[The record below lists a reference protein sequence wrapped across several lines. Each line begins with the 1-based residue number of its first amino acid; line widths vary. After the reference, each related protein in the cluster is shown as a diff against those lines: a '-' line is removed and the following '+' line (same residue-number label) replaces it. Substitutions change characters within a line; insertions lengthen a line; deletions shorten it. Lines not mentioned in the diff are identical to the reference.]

1 MIKLPGYQVIEEIY
15 SSDRTKV
22 YRAAQELDGNRV
34 ILKYLANE
42 YPSFTELVQFRHQYS
57 LIKHLKIAGIVR
69 PLSLENYGNGYVL
82 VMEDFGGIS
91 LRDYTQNQPLSIGEF
106 LTIALQMVQTLN
118 QLLQSRII
126 HKDIKP
132 DNILINPESKQVK
145 LIDFSIA
152 SVLPRETQEIFT
164 PNVLEGTL
172 AYISPEQTG
181 RMNRGIDYRTDFYS
195 LGVTF
200 YELLT
205 GQLPFASTDPIELIH
220 CHIAKPP
227 ISPKTLNP
235 EIPDVVAAIILK
247 LMAKTAEDR
256 YQSAIGIWHDLDIC
270 LKQYTANGQITS
282 FALAEKDVADRF
294 IIPEKL
300 YGRETEVQILLDGFN
315 QVANPPQPSLTQT
328 GTQTEE
334 RGVKLMLVT
343 GFSGIGKSALVHEIH
358 KPIIRQRGY
367 FISGKYDQFQR
378 DIPLSAIV
386 RGFADLIRQL
396 LTESEASVQQWQG
409 KILQALGKNARVIID
424 VIPEL
429 ELLIGSQPPVEKLSG
444 KAAKNRFN
452 LLFQKFIQVFAAPEH
467 PLVIF
472 LDDLQWADSASL
484 KLMHNLLGENEVNY
498 LLLIG
503 AYRDNEVFPAHPL
516 MLMLQSLPNAE
527 QSVAKI
533 TLKPLDF
540 NSLNCLIADTLKCEP
555 SVALPLTELVEIKT
569 QGNPFFTIQFL
580 KFLHQIGLI
589 YYVGKSNDSAAATID
604 VPSGDYWQCDI
615 AQIKAL
621 AISNDVVDF
630 MASQL
635 IKLPEATQ
643 NMLKL
648 AACIDN
654 QFDLQTLAIVSEKS
668 LGETASALW
677 PALEEGLI
685 LPTSQAYK
693 FFQDASLED
702 AAKIKNLSLSYKFLH
717 DRVQQSAYALI
728 GDEARKATHLKI
740 GQSLWQH
747 TPDKKQAAKIFD
759 IVNQLNYGIELLPS
773 QEERYQLAELN
784 LTAGKKAKASMA
796 YASALKYL
804 NTGVILLA
812 PESWQECYD
821 LTVTLYLELA
831 ETEYF
836 NTNYERCEALG
847 QVILSQVN
855 NLLVRIRIYELK
867 IQIATAKNQ
876 LQEAVDIGLNVLKS
890 LDIPLVDALPT
901 GAIVKDLHNLP
912 KMTDPVKLAALRI
925 LIIIAPAA
933 YNATP
938 ELVPLLTLTMVNIC
952 IQGGNSSLAAY
963 AYAFYGVFLCSQ
975 MEQIETGYEFG
986 QQALQ
991 VLEQFD
997 DLEIKGK
1004 VYHLVNV
1011 AIRHW
1016 RESARD
1022 TIAPWLDTIQFTLDA
1037 GDIEYA
1043 CYAAMGYC
1051 IGIFLVGEPLDA
1063 VVAKQ
1068 ATYLNL
1074 MQKFKQEFPYNGT
1087 CLWGQMV
1094 LNLAGLVE
1102 SSNDPTCLIGE
1113 LANEVTAVPIL
1124 RENNNIQTLFVVYLG
1139 KTFLS
1144 YLFKDYEAAVAN
1156 AAIAS
1161 EYQQAMGGLL
1171 AIAQYPFYESLALL
1185 ACYPQ
1190 VNPSQ
1195 QSAYLEKV
1203 AANQE
1208 KMKIW
1213 ATNAP
1218 MNFQHKYDLVEG
1230 EKARILGENWLATE
1244 LYERAIDGAKNSGY
1258 IQEEALAN
1266 ELAAEFYLAC
1276 GRTKVTQTYLIDA
1289 YYAYARWGAKK
1300 KVEHLTESHRELLSP
1315 VFSHQTMEI
1324 STTTTVS
1331 SSSQSN
1337 LSVSQSMSS
1346 TGNSS
1351 VLDLLSAMKA
1361 SQALSGEIYLDR
1373 LLAKLMQICQE
1384 NAGAQKCAII
1394 LPEENDWAI
1403 ATLSVLDPLSDP
1415 EIPPQLNWITLGE
1428 SREIPLTV
1436 VRYVQ
1441 RTEETLILA
1450 DATLDPTFAADPY
1463 ITEQKPKSILCMP
1476 FRNRGQ
1482 IGGLLYLENQAIA
1495 QAFSRDR
1502 LELLNLFTAQAA
1514 ISLENAQLYNSLEQQ
1529 VQERTQELHEK
1540 NLRLKQAIQELKRTQ
1555 SQMIYTEKMSS
1566 LGQIVAGIAHEIN
1579 NPVSFIYGNID
1590 HTCEY
1595 VEDLINLLKLYQGKY
1610 PHPDPE
1616 IQEEIEAIDLEFL
1629 QEDLEKILNSMKNG
1643 AQRISHIVKSL
1654 RNFSRLDEAE
1664 MKPVDIHDGL
1674 ESTLTLLKSRWQGSE
1689 NFPEIKLIK
1698 NYGKL
1703 PKVTCYAS
1711 GINQVFMNILNN
1723 AFDVLS
1729 QPIAGEPNSPNEG
1742 ADLSPPMIRIS
1753 TELTNTYSVKIHI
1766 ADNGPGISAKIQ
1778 KKIFDPF
1785 FTTKPVGSGTGL
1797 GLSISYQVV
1806 VEKHRG
1812 KLSCISQPG
1821 KGAEFIIEI
1830 PVQPTAIAGSKN
1842 EIEASLMP

>member
-1 MIKLPGYQVIEEIY
+1 MIRLPGYQVISEIY
-15 SSDRTKV
+15 SSDRTQV
-22 YRAAQELDGNRV
+22 YRAAQELDGTRV

-42 YPSFTELVQFRHQYS
+42 YPSFTELVQFRHQYT
-57 LIKHLKIAGIVR
+57 LIDNLKIAGIVQ
-69 PLSLENYGNGYVL
+69 PISLENYGNGYVL

-106 LTIALQMVQTLN
+106 LPIALQLVQTLN

-152 SVLPRETQEIFT
+152 SVLPRETQEIFS

-205 GQLPFASTDPIELIH
+205 GQLPFTATDPMELIH

-227 ISPKTLNP
+227 VSPKTLNP
-235 EIPDVVAAIILK
+235 EIPDVLAEIILK

-256 YQSAIGIWHDLDIC
+256 YQSAIGIWHDLNNC
-270 LKQYTANGQITS
+270 LKQYTATGTIAS
-282 FALAEKDVADRF
+282 FILAQKDVAERF
-294 IIPEKL
+294 MIPEKL
-300 YGRETEVQILLDGFN
+300 YGRETEVQMLLDAFN
-315 QVANPPQPSLTQT
+315 QVANPAQPSLTQT
-328 GTQTEE
+328 GQ

-386 RGFADLIRQL
+386 RAFADLIRQL
-396 LTESEASVQQWQG
+396 LTESEASVQQWQA
-409 KILQALGKNARVIID
+409 KILQALGKNAQVIID

-444 KAAKNRFN
+444 KAAKHRFN

-467 PLVIF
+467 PLVVF
-472 LDDLQWADSASL
+472 LDDLQWADSTSL

-540 NSLNCLIADTLKCEP
+540 NSLNRLMADTLKCEP
-555 SVALPLTELVEIKT
+555 SVARPLTELVESKT

-580 KFLHQIGLI
+580 KFLHQIDLI
-589 YYVGKSNDSAAATID
+589 SYVRKSNDSANDSADARVD
-604 VPSGDYWQCDI
+604 APGGGYWQCDLT
-615 AQIKAL
+615 QIKAL
-621 AISNDVVDF
+621 AISNDVVEF

-677 PALEEGLI
+677 PALQEGLI

-693 FFQDASLED
+693 FFQDASLEYP
-702 AAKIKNLSLSYKFLH
+702 AKIQDLSLSYKFLH

-728 GDEARKATHLKI
+728 GDETRKATHLKI

-747 TPDKKQAAKIFD
+747 TSDKKQASKIFD

-804 NTGVILLA
+804 NTGVSLLA
-812 PESWQECYD
+812 PESWHECYD
-821 LTVTLYLELA
+821 LTVNLYLELA

-847 QVILSQVN
+847 QVILSQAD
-855 NLLVRIRIYELK
+855 NLLVRIKVYELK

-876 LQEAVDIGLNVLKS
+876 LQEAVNIGLNVLKS
-890 LDIPLVDALPT
+890 LDITLVDTPPT
-901 GAIVKDLHNLP
+901 GEIVKDLHNLP

-925 LIIIAPAA
+925 LIMIAPAT
-933 YNATP
+933 YNGNP
-938 ELVPLLTLTMVNIC
+938 ELVSLVTLTMVNIC
-952 IQGGNSSLAAY
+952 IQGGNSPWSAY
-963 AYAFYGVFLCSQ
+963 AYAFYGVLLCSQ
-975 MEQIETGYEFG
+975 MEEIETGYEFG

-991 VLEQFD
+991 VLEQFE

-1004 VYHLVNV
+1004 VYHLFN
-1011 AIRHW
+1011 AGIRHW

-1022 TIAPWLDTIQFTLDA
+1022 TIAPWLDTIQFALDA

-1051 IGIFLVGEPLDA
+1051 IGIFLVGEPLDS

-1068 ATYLNL
+1068 ATYLKL

-1094 LNLAGLVE
+1094 LNLARLNE
-1102 SSNDPTCLIGE
+1102 PSNDPTCLIGE
-1113 LANEVTAVPIL
+1113 LANEVTTVPIL

-1190 VNPSQ
+1190 MDLSQ

-1208 KMKIW
+1208 TMKIW

-1218 MNFQHKYDLVEG
+1218 MNFQHKYDLVEA
-1230 EKARILGENWLATE
+1230 EKARILGDNWLATE
-1244 LYERAIDGAKNSGY
+1244 LYEQAIQGAKNAGY

-1276 GRTKVTQTYLIDA
+1276 GRTKVAQTYLIDA
-1289 YYAYARWGAKK
+1289 YYAYARWGAKT
-1300 KVEHLTESHRELLSP
+1300 KVDHLRECHRELLSP
-1315 VFSHQTMEI
+1315 VFSNQTMEI

-1394 LPEENDWAI
+1394 LPENDWAI

-1415 EIPPQLNWITLGE
+1415 EIPPQLNWMNLGE

-1436 VRYVQ
+1436 IRYVQ

-1482 IGGLLYLENQAIA
+1482 IVGFLYLENQAIA
-1495 QAFSRDR
+1495 KAFSRDR
-1502 LELLNLFTAQAA
+1502 LEILQLFTAQAA
-1514 ISLENAQLYNSLEQQ
+1514 ISLENAKLYNSLEQQ
-1529 VQERTQELHEK
+1529 VQERTQELNEK

-1595 VEDLINLLKLYQGKY
+1595 VENLMNLLNLYQSKY
-1610 PHPDPE
+1610 PDPDPE

-1689 NFPEIKLIK
+1689 NSPEIQVIK
-1698 NYGKL
+1698 KYGKL

-1711 GINQVFMNILNN
+1711 AINQVFMNILNN

-1742 ADLSPPMIRIS
+1742 ADLSPPMIQIS
-1753 TELTNTYSVKIHI
+1753 TELTNNYSVKIHI
-1766 ADNGPGISAKIQ
+1766 SDNGPGINAKIQ

-1785 FTTKPVGSGTGL
+1785 FTTKPVGSVTGL

-1830 PVQPTAIAGSKN
+1830 PVQPTAIADSKDD
-1842 EIEASLMP
+1842 IEASLMP

>member
-1 MIKLPGYQVIEEIY
+1 MIRIPGYQIIEEIY
-15 SSDRTKV
+15 SSDRSKV
-22 YRAAQELDGNRV
+22 YRAAQELNGNRV

-42 YPSFTELVQFRHQYS
+42 YPSFTELVQFRHQYT
-57 LIKHLKIAGIVR
+57 LIDHLRIAGIVQ
-69 PLSLENYGNGYVL
+69 PISLENYGNGYVL

-91 LRDYTQNQPLSIGEF
+91 LRDYTKNKRLSIGEF
-106 LTIALQMVQTLN
+106 LTIALQLVQTLN

-205 GQLPFASTDPIELIH
+205 GQLPFAATDPIELIH

-227 ISPKTLNP
+227 VSPKTLNP
-235 EIPDVVAAIILK
+235 EIPDVLAEIILK

-256 YQSAIGIWHDLDIC
+256 YQSAIGLWHDLENC
-270 LKQYTANGQITS
+270 LKKYTANGEIPS
-282 FALAEKDVADRF
+282 FTLATQDISDRLM
-294 IIPEKL
+294 IPEKL
-300 YGRETEVQILLDGFN
+300 YGRETEVQILLDAFN
-315 QVANPPQPSLTQT
+315 QVANPAEPSLTQT
-328 GTQTEE
+328 GQ

-386 RGFADLIRQL
+386 RAFADLIRQL
-396 LTESEASVQQWQG
+396 LTESEASVQQWQAT
-409 KILQALGKNARVIID
+409 ILQALGKNAQVIID

-429 ELLIGSQPPVEKLSG
+429 ELLIGSQPPVEKLSTR
-444 KAAKNRFN
+444 AAKHRFN

-503 AYRDNEVFPAHPL
+503 AYRDNEVFPTHPL

-540 NSLNCLIADTLKCEP
+540 NSLNRLMADTLKCEP
-555 SVALPLTELVEIKT
+555 SVAMPLTELVESKT

-580 KFLHQIGLI
+580 KFLHQIDLI
-589 YYVGKSNDSAAATID
+589 YYAGKTNDSAAANID
-604 VPSGDYWQCDI
+604 VPSGGYWQCDM

-621 AISNDVVDF
+621 AISNDVVEF

-654 QFDLQTLAIVSEKS
+654 QFDLRTLAIVSEQS

-677 PALEEGLI
+677 PALQEGLI

-702 AAKIKNLSLSYKFLH
+702 VAKTQDLSLSYKFLH

-728 GDEARKATHLKI
+728 GDETRKATHLKI

-747 TPDKKQAAKIFD
+747 TPEKKQASKIFD
-759 IVNQLNYGIELLPS
+759 IVNQLNYGIELVPS
-773 QEERYQLAELN
+773 QAERYQLAELN

-804 NTGVILLA
+804 NTGVSLLA
-812 PESWQECYD
+812 PESWHECYD
-821 LTVTLYLELA
+821 LTVNLYLELA
-831 ETEYF
+831 ETAYF

-847 QVILSQVN
+847 QVILSQAT
-855 NLLVRIRIYELK
+855 NLLDRIKIYELK

-876 LQEAVDIGLNVLKS
+876 LDEAINIGLNVLNS

-901 GAIVKDLHNLP
+901 AAIVKDLHTLP

-925 LIIIAPAA
+925 LIIIAPPA
-933 YNATP
+933 YNANP

-963 AYAFYGVFLCSQ
+963 AYAFYGVLLCSQ
-975 MEQIETGYEFG
+975 MEKIETGYEFG

-997 DLEIKGK
+997 DVEIKGK
-1004 VYHLVNV
+1004 VYHLFNV
-1011 AIRHW
+1011 GIRHW
-1016 RESARD
+1016 RESTRD
-1022 TIAPWLDTIQFTLDA
+1022 TIAPWVDTIQFALDA

-1074 MQKFKQEFPYNGT
+1074 MQKLKQEFPFNGT
-1087 CLWGQMV
+1087 CFWGQMV
-1094 LNLAGLVE
+1094 LNLVQP
-1102 SSNDPTCLIGE
+1102 SKIPTCLVGD
-1113 LANEVTAVPIL
+1113 LANEVTTVPIL
-1124 RENNNIQTLFVVYLG
+1124 QENKNIQTLFVVYLG
-1139 KTFLS
+1139 KTLLS

-1161 EYQQAMGGLL
+1161 EYQQAMAGLL
-1171 AIAQYPFYESLALL
+1171 AISQYPFYESLALL

-1190 VNPSQ
+1190 VDLSQ

-1208 KMKIW
+1208 TMKIW

-1218 MNFQHKYDLVEG
+1218 MNFQHKYDLVEA
-1230 EKARILGENWLATE
+1230 EKARVLGDNWLATE
-1244 LYERAIDGAKNSGY
+1244 LYEQAIQGAKNAGY

-1276 GRTKVTQTYLIDA
+1276 GRTKVAQTYLIDA
-1289 YYAYARWGAKK
+1289 YYAYARWGAKT
-1300 KVEHLTESHRELLSP
+1300 KVDHLTECHRELLSP
-1315 VFSHQTMEI
+1315 VFSNQTMEI
-1324 STTTTVS
+1324 RTTTTVS

-1394 LPEENDWAI
+1394 LPEEDDSAI
-1403 ATLSVLDPLSDP
+1403 ATLNVLDPLSDP
-1415 EIPPQLNWITLGE
+1415 EIPPQLNWMNLGE

-1436 VRYVQ
+1436 FRYVQ
-1441 RTEETLILA
+1441 RTEETVILA

-1482 IGGLLYLENQAIA
+1482 IVGFLYLENQAIA
-1495 QAFSRDR
+1495 KAFSRDR
-1502 LELLNLFTAQAA
+1502 LEILQLFTAQAA
-1514 ISLENAQLYNSLEQQ
+1514 ISLENAKLYNSLEQQ
-1529 VQERTQELHEK
+1529 VQERTQELNEK

-1595 VEDLINLLKLYQGKY
+1595 VEDLINLLKLYQSKY
-1610 PHPDPE
+1610 PQPDPE
-1616 IQEEIEAIDLEFL
+1616 IQEEIEAIELEFL

-1689 NFPEIKLIK
+1689 NSPEIQVIK
-1698 NYGKL
+1698 KYGKL

-1711 GINQVFMNILNN
+1711 AINQVFMNILTN

-1729 QPIAGEPNSPNEG
+1729 QPSDRESNATNKS
-1742 ADLSPPMIRIS
+1742 ADLSQSMIQIS

-1766 ADNGPGISAKIQ
+1766 ADNGPGINAKIQ

-1830 PVQPTAIAGSKN
+1830 PVQPTAIADSKDD
-1842 EIEASLMP
+1842 IEASLMP